1 MKKQEGYT
9 MPGTIIFLVL
19 LTSFFVY
26 ETNMLLSDQN
36 FYKETEQKFLMEELI
51 NRAIVDIKKDVQQKE
66 KEDTFF
72 FQYEKGEA
80 SGNYVFENDAILV
93 SLQCKIKQ
101 EVSYTISFRYRKKD
115 EKIFDWIEGGHVKY
129 MEKNHDFLL

>member
-1 MKKQEGYT
+1 

-26 ETNMLLSDQN
+26 ETNMLLSDKN
-36 FYKETEQKFLMEELI
+36 FYIETEQKFLLEELI
-51 NRAIVDIKKDVQQKE
+51 NRAIIDIKKDIRQKE

-72 FQYEKGEA
+72 FQYGKGEA

-101 EVSYTISFRYRKKD
+101 EVFYTISFRYRKKG
-115 EKIFDWIEGGHVKY
+115 EKIFDWIEGGRVKY

>member
-1 MKKQEGYT
+1 MRKQAGFT

-26 ETNMLLSDQN
+26 ETNMLLIDKK
-36 FYKETEQKFLMEELI
+36 FYIEIEQKFVLEELL
-51 NRAIVDIKKDVQQKE
+51 NRSITNIKKDLQQKE

-80 SGNYVFENDAILV
+80 SGNYVFENDDILV

-101 EVSYTISFRYRKKD
+101 EILYKVGFRYRKKD
-115 EKIFDWIEGGHVKY
+115 EKIFDWIEG
-129 MEKNHDFLL
+129 

>member
-1 MKKQEGYT
+1 MRKQDGFT

-26 ETNMLLSDQN
+26 ETNMLLIDKK
-36 FYKETEQKFLMEELI
+36 FYTEIEQKFVLEELLKRSI
-51 NRAIVDIKKDVQQKE
+51 TNIKKDLKKE

-72 FQYEKGEA
+72 FPYEKGEA
-80 SGNYVFENDAILV
+80 RGNYVFENDVILV

-101 EVSYTISFRYRKKD
+101 EVFYKVSFRYRKKD
-115 EKIFDWIEGGHVKY
+115 EKIFDWIEG
-129 MEKNHDFLL
+129 

>member
-1 MKKQEGYT
+1 MRKQDGFT

-26 ETNMLLSDQN
+26 ETNMLLIDKK
-36 FYKETEQKFLMEELI
+36 FYIEIEQKFVLEELL
-51 NRAIVDIKKDVQQKE
+51 NRSITNIKKDLQQKE

-80 SGNYVFENDAILV
+80 SGNYVFENDVILV
-93 SLQCKIKQ
+93 LLQCKIKQ
-101 EVSYTISFRYRKKD
+101 EVFYKVSFRYRKKD
-115 EKIFDWIEGGHVKY
+115 EKIFDWIEG
-129 MEKNHDFLL
+129 

>member
-1 MKKQEGYT
+1 MRKQDGFT

-26 ETNMLLSDQN
+26 ETNMLLIDKK
-36 FYKETEQKFLMEELI
+36 FYIEIEQKFVMEELL
-51 NRAIVDIKKDVQQKE
+51 NRSITSIKKDLRQKE

-80 SGNYVFENDAILV
+80 SGNYIFENDDILV

-101 EVSYTISFRYRKKD
+101 EIFYKVSFRYRKKD
-115 EKIFDWIEGGHVKY
+115 EKIFDWIEG
-129 MEKNHDFLL
+129 

>member
-1 MKKQEGYT
+1 MRKQDGFT

-26 ETNMLLSDQN
+26 ETNMLLIDKK
-36 FYKETEQKFLMEELI
+36 FYIEIEQKFVLEELL
-51 NRAIVDIKKDVQQKE
+51 NRSITNIKKDLQQKE

-80 SGNYVFENDAILV
+80 SGNYVFENDDILV

-101 EVSYTISFRYRKKD
+101 KIFYKVSFRYRKKD
-115 EKIFDWIEGGHVKY
+115 EKIFDWIEG
-129 MEKNHDFLL
+129 

>member
-1 MKKQEGYT
+1 MRKQDGFT

-26 ETNMLLSDQN
+26 ETNMLLIDKK
-36 FYKETEQKFLMEELI
+36 FYIEIEQKFVLEELL
-51 NRAIVDIKKDVQQKE
+51 NRSITNIKKDLQQKE

-101 EVSYTISFRYRKKD
+101 EVFYKVSFRYRKKD
-115 EKIFDWIEGGHVKY
+115 EKIFDWIEG
-129 MEKNHDFLL
+129 

>member
-1 MKKQEGYT
+1 

-26 ETNMLLSDQN
+26 ETNMLLIDKK
-36 FYKETEQKFLMEELI
+36 FYTEIEQKFVLEELL
-51 NRAIVDIKKDVQQKE
+51 NRSITNIKKDLKKKE

-72 FQYEKGEA
+72 FPYEKGEA
-80 SGNYVFENDAILV
+80 RGNYVFENDVILV

-101 EVSYTISFRYRKKD
+101 EVFYKVSFRYRKKD
-115 EKIFDWIEGGHVKY
+115 GKIFDWIEG
-129 MEKNHDFLL
+129 

>member
-1 MKKQEGYT
+1 MRKQDGFM

-26 ETNMLLSDQN
+26 ETNMLLIDKK
-36 FYKETEQKFLMEELI
+36 FYIEIEQKFVMEELL
-51 NRAIVDIKKDVQQKE
+51 NRSITSIKKDLQQKE

-80 SGNYVFENDAILV
+80 SGNYVFESDDILV
-93 SLQCKIKQ
+93 SLQCKIKK
-101 EVSYTISFRYRKKD
+101 EVFYKVSFRYRKKD
-115 EKIFDWIEGGHVKY
+115 EKIFDWIEG
-129 MEKNHDFLL
+129 

>member
-1 MKKQEGYT
+1 MRKQDGFT

-26 ETNMLLSDQN
+26 ETNMLLIDKK
-36 FYKETEQKFLMEELI
+36 FYIEIEQKVVLEELL
-51 NRAIVDIKKDVQQKE
+51 NRSITNIKKDLQQKE

-80 SGNYVFENDAILV
+80 SGNYVFENDDILV

-101 EVSYTISFRYRKKD
+101 EVFYKVSFRYRKKD
-115 EKIFDWIEGGHVKY
+115 EKIFDWIEG
-129 MEKNHDFLL
+129 

>member
-1 MKKQEGYT
+1 MRKQDGFT

-26 ETNMLLSDQN
+26 ETNMLLIDKK
-36 FYKETEQKFLMEELI
+36 FYTEIEQKFVLEELLKRSI
-51 NRAIVDIKKDVQQKE
+51 TNIKRLKKKE

-72 FQYEKGEA
+72 FPYEKGEA
-80 SGNYVFENDAILV
+80 RGNYVFENDVILV

-101 EVSYTISFRYRKKD
+101 EVFYKVSFRYRKKD
-115 EKIFDWIEGGHVKY
+115 EKIFDWIEG
-129 MEKNHDFLL
+129 

>member
-1 MKKQEGYT
+1 MIKQDGFT

-26 ETNMLLSDQN
+26 ETNMLLIDQK
-36 FYKETEQKFLMEELI
+36 FYIEIEQKFVLEEILNQSI
-51 NRAIVDIKKDVQQKE
+51 TNIKKDLRQKE

-72 FQYEKGEA
+72 FSYEKGEA
-80 SGNYVFENDAILV
+80 SGNYVFENDVILV

-101 EVSYTISFRYRKKD
+101 EVFYKVSFRYRKKD
-115 EKIFDWIEGGHVKY
+115 EKIFDWIEG
-129 MEKNHDFLL
+129 

>member
-1 MKKQEGYT
+1 MRKQDGFT

-26 ETNMLLSDQN
+26 ETNMLLIDKN
-36 FYKETEQKFLMEELI
+36 FYIEIEQKFVLEELL
-51 NRAIVDIKKDVQQKE
+51 NRSITNIKKDLQQKE

-80 SGNYVFENDAILV
+80 SGNYVFENDDILV

-101 EVSYTISFRYRKKD
+101 EVFYKVSFRYRKKD
-115 EKIFDWIEGGHVKY
+115 EKIFNWIEG
-129 MEKNHDFLL
+129 